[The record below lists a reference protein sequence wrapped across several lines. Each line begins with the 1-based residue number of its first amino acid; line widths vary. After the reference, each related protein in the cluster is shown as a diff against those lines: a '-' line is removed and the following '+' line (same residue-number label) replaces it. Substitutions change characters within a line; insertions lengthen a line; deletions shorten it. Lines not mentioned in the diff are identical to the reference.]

1 MNYSVATRLLL
12 QPRPQGLLVFQYIL
26 FKSER
31 VGYDD
36 IHVACDQSHLC
47 EFGKDFGAGAT
58 TSGIVCDFSLLDSSL
73 PGKNCSRNCTSAL
86 FCCRR
91 QIMTRQSSSYFKRRN
106 SRSTNQRTR
115 TLNEH
120 DLCVWLLLSVIGK
133 FCFLII

>member
-47 EFGKDFGAGAT
+47 EIGKDFGAGAT
-58 TSGIVCDFSLLDSSL
+58 TSGIVCDFSCWMAAY
-73 PGKNCSRNCTSAL
+73 PPKIVPEIAQVRYFAVVGK
-86 FCCRR
+86 
-91 QIMTRQSSSYFKRRN
+91 
-106 SRSTNQRTR
+106 
-115 TLNEH
+115 
-120 DLCVWLLLSVIGK
+120 
-133 FCFLII
+133 